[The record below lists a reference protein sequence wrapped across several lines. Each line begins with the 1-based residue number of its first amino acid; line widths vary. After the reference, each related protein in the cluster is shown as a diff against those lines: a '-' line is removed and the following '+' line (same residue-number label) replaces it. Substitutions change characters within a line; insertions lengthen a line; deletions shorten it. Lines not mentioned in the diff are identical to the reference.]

1 MSIQAK
7 QVTYRYRSGE
17 AGELPA
23 VDHVTFDLK
32 KGELVGIIGRT
43 GSGKSTL
50 LQLLN
55 GLLRPESGEIRMDG
69 EEITSRAYKRSKIS
83 SRVGLVFQ
91 YPEYQLFEETVWKDV
106 AFGPANMGLGEEEVG
121 MRTEQALHTVGLDP
135 ETAKTRSPFLLS
147 GGQKR
152 CAAIAGVLAMDPEIL
167 ILDEPAAGLD
177 PHMRR
182 VIFRLLRTLREQG
195 DRTIL
200 VVSHNMEE
208 IAALADRILVMDH
221 GHLVMDGTPEEV
233 FSDRQKL
240 RSLGLDIPPCTAIA
254 EKLAKRLGIEIG
266 TPLTAEAVAAA
277 LTEGGGRDD

>member
-1 MSIQAK
+1 MSIQTK
-7 QVTYRYRSGE
+7 QVTYRYRSE
-17 AGELPA
+17 QAKALPA
-23 VDHVTFDLK
+23 VEDVSFDLP

-55 GLLRPESGEIRMDG
+55 GLLRPESGEILLDG
-69 EEITSRAYKRSKIS
+69 EEITSKSYKRSKIS

-91 YPEYQLFEETVWKDV
+91 YPEYQLFEETLWKDV
-106 AFGPANMGLGEEEVG
+106 AFGPTNMGLSEEEIEE
-121 MRTEQALHTVGLDP
+121 RTEQALQTVGLNP
-135 ETAKTRSPFLLS
+135 EAAKVRSPFLLS

-177 PHMRR
+177 PHMRK
-182 VIFRLLRTLREQG
+182 VIFDLLRSLREKG

-208 IAALADRILVMDH
+208 IASLADRILVMDH
-221 GHLVMDGTPEEV
+221 GHLVMNGTPKEV
-233 FSDRQKL
+233 FSHAEKL
-240 RSLGLDIPPCTAIA
+240 RSFGLDLPPCTALA
-254 EKLAKRLGIEIG
+254 EKIAKRFGIDIG
-266 TPLTAEAVAAA
+266 TPLTAEEAAAA
-277 LTEGGGRDD
+277 LAERGGRDD